1 MKDNN
6 KPRSILITGASS
18 GIGLC
23 AAQSLR
29 HRGYQV
35 IGAVRKREDMAR
47 LEQEGIETIQQTE
60 GAVVP
65 FTLPPEAVV
74 KSLVQ
79 ALESSRPKLRYYVTL
94 PTYLFAFLKR
104 VLPARLLDRILS
116 RI

>member
-1 MKDNN
+1 
-6 KPRSILITGASS
+6 
-18 GIGLC
+18 
-23 AAQSLR
+23 
-29 HRGYQV
+29 
-35 IGAVRKREDMAR
+35 
-47 LEQEGIETIQQTE
+47 
-60 GAVVP
+60 VP